1 MPFTLLLLAMTNYK
15 FSFSVSIIEGQKVKI
30 FMDLNYVFRS
40 ERVVVGVLAAI
51 SIRLARQG
59 KFL

>member
-1 MPFTLLLLAMTNYK
+1 MPFSLLLLATTNYN

-51 SIRLARQG
+51 SIPLARQG